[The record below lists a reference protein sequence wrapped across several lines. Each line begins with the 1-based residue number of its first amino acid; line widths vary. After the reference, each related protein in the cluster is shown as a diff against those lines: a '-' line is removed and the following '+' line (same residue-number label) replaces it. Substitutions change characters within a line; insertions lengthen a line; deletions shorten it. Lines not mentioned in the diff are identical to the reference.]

1 MDVLVGLLLIVMGL
15 GGMAA
20 VAFITDT
27 LANNEDNDAF
37 TV

>member
-20 VAFITDT
+20 VAFITDA
-27 LANNEDNDAF
+27 LANKEDNDAF